1 MFEIMSPK
9 KIIRA
14 VLIIVALSL
23 ILFPVTAIR
32 ATDPPRIVST
42 IPRAGAGDVDSS
54 VEIKAVFSRDM
65 NPDAF
70 HVFSVWLEDSETHEK
85 KYIKIKYIS
94 REKALV
100 VIPVEPL
107 PGGRKFETILSDEI
121 SDMDGVSI
129 GSIYRWGFGVA
140 GEKPAVTAV
149 KPVQAKKS
157 SRPFKLLSVLPLDG
171 TEDVPPETRVTV
183 YFTRRLDPE
192 SVKSSCVKL
201 LRDGI
206 PVAATVS
213 YQALIKRII
222 LVPEEPLDTGKKYS
236 VEISGEITDDLGRK
250 LGSTKAF
257 GFVTSPAVG
266 AVKPVEAGKDLNEG
280 PDRPRLVPPVP
291 GGPPVSVSDP
301 EEEPDI
307 LKIREQISR
316 RLAERATEQKKSRE
330 REQEERKERLALQ
343 KAKIALTLSER
354 MEELEEPEEP
364 AKIEEIEKPEDLKP
378 LETAE
383 LKDLVSRL
391 REKSEFEALELGGA
405 EVSASK
411 PEPEEPK
418 IAVAEVRE
426 SGEVEE
432 LPDIDT
438 GEVEELP
445 DIDTGEVEELPDI
458 DMGEVEELPDI
469 DTGEVE
475 ELPDIDM
482 GEVEELPDIDMGE
495 VEELPDIDIEEVAEL
510 PDIDMG
516 EVEELPDIDMG
527 EVEELPDI
535 DMGEVE
541 ELPDI
546 DIEEVAELPD
556 IDMGE
561 VAELPDIDM
570 GEVAELPDIDIEEV
584 AELPDIDMGEVEE
597 LPDIDTG
604 EGIEFLEEI
613 DDDLSEELEIIGDAE
628 IPTEVEVTETEEIP
642 AFLEE
647 ELEELEDVPVVDD
660 IEKSKGVPI
669 QPFPVAFSPS
679 DGSMA
684 VPVSSSVEILF
695 DTPLDPI
702 SVTPLNVRLT
712 VEEIS
717 VAGDIVL
724 DASGKKMTFIP
735 SSPLVGGRWHYF
747 EVDESVR
754 SKSGAFLGKNVGAR
768 FLTEEPEDSIAPY
781 VLRVLPPIGAEKV
794 TFDTRISVV
803 FSENIDRKTLT
814 SMTLLVSREGEAVY
828 GEITYDEEKN
838 TAIFIPAR
846 SLQAGIEYHV
856 GVSKAVTDKAGNELQ
871 SGLEWSFTTMP
882 PLDAIAPFVTSLSPV
897 DGARGVSSDSTIEVL
912 FSEPVDKLTLN
923 PFVLTI
929 NDGINNIRGEIT
941 YEPAER
947 KVTFVPAA
955 ALSFSTTYR
964 ATIKAVMDKAGNI
977 MDKPVV
983 WVFTTKTPPDTKSP
997 QVIALRPAP
1006 GSKEENVFPTIY
1018 AEFDED
1024 LVRKSINPFTV
1035 YLETDSGLR
1044 IAGEVYF
1051 DQAARRIFFT
1061 PAMELEYGARYQMVL
1076 TSDITDTPGNRLEDE
1091 IHWSFTTKEPVDSE
1105 RPTILSVSPLVG
1117 AENVLVTAHVLVRFS
1132 EAVNEVSISP
1142 VTLRILKRG
1151 KEVPGVLYYNSDSW
1165 EALYVP
1171 NAPFEYGS
1179 VYKVVVE
1186 QNIED
1191 LAGNPLALRAAWTF
1205 STEPPPDTIPP
1216 SVIKVSPIVGA
1227 REVSLE
1233 TEVVVEFSEPVDV
1246 GTITAF
1252 NFGLRYESRDV
1263 SGEIAYDESSR
1274 TVHFKPLKP
1283 LMKDTLYEVVVDRG
1297 ITDLAGNLLENRFT
1311 WRFKTGR
1318 KYQARPAGV
1327 LEALP
1332 DEVAGYVAKS
1342 RLQELPRITTT
1353 VPIENNVNVP
1363 VESTVMLHFN
1373 KPMDNETMNESS
1385 VFILD
1390 QDGEQVP
1397 VVYVYHETAM
1407 KLELR
1412 PQPSFSYNTAY
1423 SVVAMAH
1430 RVKDFLGNALVEDL
1444 TLSFETATPEGVP
1457 KLSAEEKARVAM
1469 QEKWKDTM
1477 PGGLK
1482 SEVIADIGTHAAKAV
1497 KKDLMVISVSPRNG
1511 AVNVVE
1517 TPSITATFN
1526 HEVDPLTIN
1535 RYTVSIDDGD
1545 RFVEG
1550 GVTYNQATRKIM
1562 FIPKETLKQGVTY
1575 RGTITADVRNL
1586 MGKPMGTSKVW
1597 TFTILE
1603 RTGPEIIETVP
1614 GIEAEDVPIT
1624 SNIKVVFNKQI
1635 VGVTLTP
1642 FSFKVKNEKGE
1653 IDGDIRYNSMKRE
1666 AIFVPA
1672 ETLEFGTVY
1681 EVFLLPGIQDLQG
1694 NQLSR
1699 QYTWAFMTS
1708 GDPY

>member
-14 VLIIVALSL
+14 VLIIGALSL

-438 GEVEELP
+438 GE
-445 DIDTGEVEELPDI
+445 
-458 DMGEVEELPDI
+458 
-469 DTGEVE
+469 
-475 ELPDIDM
+475 
-482 GEVEELPDIDMGE
+482 
-495 VEELPDIDIEEVAEL
+495 
-510 PDIDMG
+510 
-516 EVEELPDIDMG
+516 
-527 EVEELPDI
+527 
-535 DMGEVE
+535 
-541 ELPDI
+541 
-546 DIEEVAELPD
+546 
-556 IDMGE
+556 
-561 VAELPDIDM
+561 
-570 GEVAELPDIDIEEV
+570 
-584 AELPDIDMGEVEE
+584 
-597 LPDIDTG
+597 
-604 EGIEFLEEI
+604 GIEFLEEI

-660 IEKSKGVPI
+660 IEKPKGVPI

-1457 KLSAEEKARVAM
+1457 KLSVEEKARVAM